1 MRVVGVLVLALLTAS
16 CGAPTGGHTNGPS
29 GSPAPHFVAI
39 PPNYKAAV
47 TKAYAANPDA
57 YAAVFDEV
65 GLRPNESADYLVTA
79 QASADYQCAFLDP
92 NTPTGAQR
100 TGPSR
105 HVTGLVSATGT
116 FLSDGT
122 GEVNQTLIV
131 AAPAPPNLAC
141 PAGYHL
147 RPWRETFL
155 MVSVL
160 DRGHQVRA
168 SLPGVS
174 GEP

>member
-105 HVTGLVSATGT
+105 HVTGPVSATGT

-122 GEVNQTLIV
+122 GEVNQMLIV
-131 AAPAPPNLAC
+131 AAPAAPNLAC

-160 DRGHQVRA
+160 DRAHQVRA
-168 SLPGVS
+168 FLPGVS

>member
-1 MRVVGVLVLALLTAS
+1 MRVVGVLLLALLTAS
-16 CGAPTGGHTNGPS
+16 CGGGIGGPSGGPS
-29 GSPAPHFVAI
+29 GSPAPHFVVI

-57 YAAVFDEV
+57 YAAVIDEV
-65 GLRPNESADYLVTA
+65 GLRPNESVDYLVTA
-79 QASADYQCAFLDP
+79 QASADYQCSFLNP

-100 TGPSR
+100 TGPTQ
-105 HVTGLVSATGT
+105 HVAGLVSATGT

-122 GEVNQTLIV
+122 GEVNQILIV
-131 AAPAPPNLAC
+131 AAPAAPNQTC
-141 PAGYHL
+141 PAGCHL
-147 RPWRETFL
+147 RPWRQTFL
-155 MVSVL
+155 MVRVL
-160 DRGHQVRA
+160 DRGHQVHE